1 MYLWMEGE
9 QKRKRFP
16 PMSGELQAMVDFEP
30 HDPALDDRS
39 RVPPPK
45 RAPASGREMV
55 VHGFERLA
63 LVLTGLTGGVALV
76 AWLVARRSDEPLSHL
91 LPTAYYVAAAGL
103 GFLAVL
109 SGTSGGRAFRASGGG
124 GYDRAERAA
133 AVNWSTVMACLA
145 IFLFGL
151 GLALD
156 YLL

>member
-1 MYLWMEGE
+1 LT
-9 QKRKRFP
+9 P
-16 PMSGELQAMVDFEP
+16 LSGELKAMVDFEP
-30 HDPALDDRS
+30 HDPAEDDRS

-45 RAPASGREMV
+45 RAPATGREVMLR
-55 VHGFERLA
+55 GFGRLA
-63 LVLTGLTGGVALV
+63 LVLTGLTGGVALI
-76 AWLVARRSDEPLSHL
+76 AWLVARRSDEPLSHV
-91 LPTAYYVAAAGL
+91 LPTAYYVAAAAF
-103 GFLAVL
+103 GFFAVV